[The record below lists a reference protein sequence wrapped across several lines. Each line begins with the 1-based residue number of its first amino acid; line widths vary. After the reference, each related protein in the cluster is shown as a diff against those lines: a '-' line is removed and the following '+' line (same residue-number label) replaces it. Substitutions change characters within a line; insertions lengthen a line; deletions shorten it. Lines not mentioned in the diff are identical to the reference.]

1 MKVDEDMAYL
11 RHILDAAKRIE
22 HYVAGVSWQ
31 RFEREELLQDGVIRQ
46 LEVIG
51 EATRRLSEELRAR
64 YPEIPWRDIAGMR
77 DKLIHDYMGV
87 DVELVWTTAVE
98 DMPVLKERIERVL
111 QDYGEEV

>member
-1 MKVDEDMAYL
+1 MKVREDTVYL
-11 RHILDAAKRIE
+11 RHILDAAERIGR
-22 HYVAGVSWQ
+22 YLAGVSWE

-51 EATRRLSEELRAR
+51 EATRRLSREVRGR
-64 YPEIPWRDIAGMR
+64 YSEVPWGDIAGMR

-98 DMPVLKERIERVL
+98 DVPVLKEQIKGIL
-111 QDYGEEV
+111 QDYGVEV